1 MKSPKIKPVT
11 LVLIAVVALLAGVT
25 ATFYL
30 KSEKNTPAPV
40 ASAKPAL
47 TVATALPQQLDLP
60 VTLSANGS
68 IAAWQEA
75 IIGSESNGLRLLQ
88 VRVNVGDKVKTG
100 DVLAVFSTDSTQADT
115 AQARANLLEAQAT
128 ALDAADTAARARTLD
143 SSGALSAQQI
153 RQYNTAEQTAKAR
166 VEAAKAML
174 DAQQLRGR
182 QTQVLAPDNG
192 VISARSAT
200 VGAVVGAG
208 SELFRMIRGGR
219 LEWRAEVTSAELGRL
234 PIGTPVKL
242 VSASGAQLS
251 GKVRMIAPTVDPLTR
266 IGLVYVDLPLAA
278 SAVQAGMFASGT
290 FELNQVS
297 ALTVPQSALVVR
309 DGFSYLFS
317 VKPDQRISQLKV
329 QTGRLAGDRVEIKSG
344 LSADTRVVVKG
355 AGFLNDGD
363 LVRVNDDSASKQP
376 VTSAPSAP
384 AASK

>member
-11 LVLIAVVALLAGVT
+11 LVLIAVVALLAGVA

-30 KSEKNTPAPV
+30 KPEKSTAAPV

-115 AQARANLLEAQAT
+115 AQARATLLEAQAT

-242 VSASGAQLS
+242 VTASGTQLS

-266 IGLVYVDLPLAA
+266 IGLVYVDLPQAA

-290 FELNQVS
+290 FELNHAS

-309 DGFSYLFS
+309 DGFSFVFS

-329 QTGRLAGDRVEIKSG
+329 QTGRLAGDRIEITSG

-363 LVRVNDDSASKQP
+363 LVRVNDDSASKQSVMP
-376 VTSAPSAP
+376 VVQATP
-384 AASK
+384 ATK

>member
-11 LVLIAVVALLAGVT
+11 IVFIAVVALLTGVA

-30 KSEKNTPAPV
+30 KAGKAKPAPV

-47 TVATALPQQLDLP
+47 TVATALPQRLELP

-166 VEAAKAML
+166 AEAAKAML

-242 VSASGAQLS
+242 VTASGAQLS

-290 FELNQVS
+290 FELKQVS
-297 ALTVPQSALVVR
+297 ALMVPQSALVVR

-329 QTGRLAGDRVEIKSG
+329 QSGRLAGERVEITSG
-344 LSADTRVVVKG
+344 LTADTRVVVQG

-376 VTSAPSAP
+376 VTPTTQAP

>member
-1 MKSPKIKPVT
+1 MKSSKIKPGT
-11 LVLIAVVALLAGVT
+11 LVLIAVGALLVGVA

-30 KSEKNTPAPV
+30 NSGQRTAAPV
-40 ASAKPAL
+40 ATAKPAL
-47 TVATALPQQLDLP
+47 TVATALPQQLELP

-75 IIGSESNGLRLLQ
+75 VIGSESNGLRLLQ

-115 AQARANLLEAQAT
+115 VQARANLLEAQAT

-153 RQYNTAEQTAKAR
+153 RQYNTAEQTAQAR

-192 VISARSAT
+192 VISARNAT

-234 PIGTPVKL
+234 PIGTPVQL
-242 VSASGAQLS
+242 VTASGAKLT

-278 SAVQAGMFASGT
+278 SAIQAGMFASGT

-329 QTGRLAGDRVEIKSG
+329 QTGRLAGERVEITSG

-363 LVRVNDDSASKQP
+363 LVRVNDDSEPNQAVTPALSAS
-376 VTSAPSAP
+376 

>member
-1 MKSPKIKPVT
+1 MKPRT
-11 LVLIAVVALLAGVT
+11 LVLIAACALLAGVA

-30 KSEKNTPAPV
+30 NSGPRTPAPV
-40 ASAKPAL
+40 ATAKPAL

-75 IIGSESNGLRLLQ
+75 VIGSESNGLRLLQ

-115 AQARANLLEAQAT
+115 VQARANLLEAQAT

-153 RQYNTAEQTAKAR
+153 RQYNTAEKTAQAR

-192 VISARSAT
+192 VISARNAT

-208 SELFRMIRGGR
+208 TELFRLIRGGR

-234 PIGTPVKL
+234 PIGTPVQL
-242 VSASGAQLS
+242 VTASGAQLT
-251 GKVRMIAPTVDPLTR
+251 GRVRMIAPTVDPLTR

-290 FELNQVS
+290 FALNQAP

-329 QTGRLAGDRVEIKSG
+329 QTGRLAGERVEITSG

-363 LVRVNDDSASKQP
+363 LVRVNDDSEPNQAVTPTLPAS
-376 VTSAPSAP
+376 